1 MKYIYDIFLG
11 DYLVGTQ
18 GDYRF
23 NTKEEAEEDAKDYIL
38 NGLMESCN
46 KKNLILELNI
56 IKFQMMQFYQ
66 IVTNEMILLFNNWRK

>member
-46 KKNLILELNI
+46 KKESDFR
-56 IKFQMMQFYQ
+56 IKYYK
-66 IVTNEMILLFNNWRK
+66 IPDDAVLSDSDK